1 MDEIRS
7 DDWPS
12 WHGTMA
18 LTLWWASF
26 VRIGFSNKVL
36 DHRKSDRT
44 IKDHSKTDG
53 ETLFSLGDDRIV
65 SGDSLEGD
73 DAMARDAALRLP
85 DERFIKKIQRIGP
98 LRI

>member
-1 MDEIRS
+1 M
-7 DDWPS
+7 
-12 WHGTMA
+12 
-18 LTLWWASF
+18 
-26 VRIGFSNKVL
+26 RIGFSNKVL

-65 SGDSLEGD
+65 SGDSLGGD

-85 DERFIKKIQRIGP
+85 GERFIKRFKGW
-98 LRI
+98 